1 MAPGGGAREGDTQ
14 GGAHGCAA
22 GAAARRA
29 GRFHVQQRR
38 SWGAAALLV
47 PLASRGCRC
56 SRARKK
62 ALAAAGFARRTKQ
75 GRRGLGIRASYSAGN
90 VSRRPRWTLSADT
103 ERGTLGTVGRPGG
116 GPQAREEEPT
126 SKGGE

>member
-14 GGAHGCAA
+14 GGALGCAA

-47 PLASRGCRC
+47 PLASRG
-56 SRARKK
+56 AD
-62 ALAAAGFARRTKQ
+62 AAGQ
-75 GRRGLGIRASYSAGN
+75 GRRHGVDDEMAMTHEKEDSTMKR
-90 VSRRPRWTLSADT
+90 T
-103 ERGTLGTVGRPGG
+103 
-116 GPQAREEEPT
+116 T
-126 SKGGE
+126 S

>member
-47 PLASRGCRC
+47 PLASRGCRR

-62 ALAAAGFARRTKQ
+62 ALGRLVSQGAQSRGAGA
-75 GRRGLGIRASYSAGN
+75 
-90 VSRRPRWTLSADT
+90 
-103 ERGTLGTVGRPGG
+103 
-116 GPQAREEEPT
+116 
-126 SKGGE
+126 

>member
-56 SRARKK
+56 SQREQEAEVD
-62 ALAAAGFARRTKQ
+62 FA
-75 GRRGLGIRASYSAGN
+75 N
-90 VSRRPRWTLSADT
+90 VSRQAQLVGMVGAHKQGKGPR
-103 ERGTLGTVGRPGG
+103 
-116 GPQAREEEPT
+116 AREEKKQA
-126 SKGGE
+126 S